1 MRHVA
6 WILCL
11 LYAVQVFAAPTDIE
25 ARSQQLN
32 ALISEL
38 WEWTL
43 QQEPVYASILGDK
56 RYNDQ
61 MASYSEKTILEQ
73 QAKNKE
79 FLKRFEAIDAAGLP
93 HQDVLNRQLEIR
105 SLKEDIEETDL
116 KLWQMPVNQMSGIHI
131 WAPQLVTL
139 LSFQTVKDYDDYI
152 ARLRQLPRVFEE
164 NTADM
169 RKGMANGLMPP
180 KFLLEKVVDQTNG
193 IATQPPDKTPFAQPF
208 NNFPASFS
216 EADKTRLKAAGMAVI
231 KDDVLPAYSKF
242 ATFVKDE
249 YVPKGGTEVGVWS
262 LPNGDA
268 IYAFQVSQ
276 YTTTDKTPEQIHQIG
291 LQQVAEIEK
300 QELEIANRLEFK
312 DLKSFRQALK
322 ANPKLY
328 AQSREQILDLYRQ
341 YIAQMKP
348 QLPMLFGR
356 LPKADLTVMPVEAF
370 REKDAA
376 GAQYVQGTPDGSRPG
391 HVEVNTS
398 DPEKRMVIDF
408 ESTAY
413 HEGVPG
419 HHLQISIAQEMQGLP
434 PFRQHAWYGAYGEGW
449 ALYSERLGKE
459 VGFYQDPYSDFG
471 RLEDEVLRAIRLVVD
486 TGLHYKHWT
495 REQVVQY
502 FHDHSAID
510 EPNVQSETNRY
521 ISWPAQALSYKMGQ
535 LKILELRARAQQ
547 QLGGQ
552 FDIREFHDQVIDSGA
567 LPLDVLEEQIN
578 LWIAQKKAVRTLP
591 PSPTTGLL
599 QLRGAGV
606 SH

>member
-1 MRHVA
+1 MRLVA
-6 WILCL
+6 LVLCL
-11 LYAVQVFAAPTDIE
+11 FYAVQMIAAPVDID
-25 ARSQQLN
+25 ARQKQLN

-38 WEWTL
+38 WEWNM
-43 QQEPVYASILGDK
+43 QQNPVYASILGDK

-61 MASYSEKTILEQ
+61 LGSASEKTILEER
-73 QAKNKE
+73 AKE
-79 FLKRFEAIDAAGLP
+79 QDFLKRFEAIDGTGLP
-93 HQDVLNRQLEIR
+93 HQDVLNRELEIR
-105 SLKEDIEETDL
+105 SLKEDIEATDL
-116 KLWQMPVNQMSGIHI
+116 KLWQMPVNQMNGIHI
-131 WAPQLVTL
+131 DAPQLVTV

-152 ARLRQLPRVFEE
+152 ARLQQLPRIFEE
-164 NTADM
+164 ETANM
-169 RKGMANGLMPP
+169 RKGMAVGLMPP

-193 IATQPPDKTPFAQPF
+193 IATLAPDKTPFAQPF
-208 NNFPASFS
+208 ENFPASFS
-216 EADKTRLKAAGMAVI
+216 DADKTRLKTAGLAAI
-231 KDDVLPAYSKF
+231 KNDVLPAYAKF
-242 ATFVKDE
+242 ATFVQNE
-249 YVPKGGTEVGVWS
+249 YVPKGRSEVGVWS

-268 IYAFQVSQ
+268 IYAFDVRRS
-276 YTTTDKTPEQIHQIG
+276 TTTDKTPEEIHQIG

-300 QELEIANRLEFK
+300 QQLAIANKLGFK
-312 DLKSFRQALK
+312 DLKSFRESVK

-328 AQSREQILDLYRQ
+328 AQSREQILDLYRK
-341 YIAQMKP
+341 YLAQMKP
-348 QLPMLFGR
+348 ELPKLFGR
-356 LPKADLTVMPVEAF
+356 LPKGDLIVMPVEPF
-370 REKDAA
+370 REKDAP
-376 GAQYVQGTPDGSRPG
+376 GAQYVPGTPDGSRPG

-398 DPEKRMVIDF
+398 EPEKRTIISI

-419 HHLQISIAQEMQGLP
+419 HHLQGTIAQEVTGLP

-471 RLEDEVLRAIRLVVD
+471 RLEDEMLRAIRLVVD

-521 ISWPAQALSYKMGQ
+521 IAWPAQALSYKMGQ

-547 QLGGQ
+547 QLGSQ
-552 FDIREFHDQVIDSGA
+552 FDIREFHDQVVDSGA

-578 LWIAQKKAVRTLP
+578 VWIAQKKAVTKP
-591 PSPTTGLL
+591 N
-599 QLRGAGV
+599 
-606 SH
+606 

>member
-1 MRHVA
+1 MRRVA
-6 WILCL
+6 LVLCL
-11 LYAVQVFAAPTDIE
+11 FYAVQMFATPADVE
-25 ARSQQLN
+25 ARRQQLN

-38 WEWTL
+38 WEWNL
-43 QQEPVYASILGDK
+43 QQNPVFASIIGDK

-61 MASYSEKTILEQ
+61 MGSESEKTVLEQ
-73 QAKNKE
+73 QAKEKE
-79 FLKRFEAIDAAGLP
+79 FLKRFEAIDTTGLP

-105 SLKEDIEETDL
+105 SLKQDIEETDL
-116 KLWQMPVNQMSGIHI
+116 KLYQMPVNQMNGIHI
-131 WAPQLVTL
+131 NAPQLVTV

-152 ARLRQLPRVFEE
+152 SRLQQLPRIFEE
-164 NTADM
+164 TTANM
-169 RKGMANGLMPP
+169 RKGIANGLMPP

-193 IATQPPDKTPFAQPF
+193 IAQLPPDKTPFAQPF
-208 NNFPASFS
+208 NNFPASFFD
-216 EADKTRLKAAGMAVI
+216 ADKARLKAAGLTAI

-242 ATFVKDE
+242 AAFVKDE
-249 YVPKGGTEVGVWS
+249 YAPKGRTEVGVWS

-268 IYAFQVSQ
+268 IYAFDVRRS
-276 YTTTDKTPEQIHQIG
+276 TTTDKTPEQIHEIG

-300 QELEIANRLEFK
+300 QELEIANRLGFK
-312 DLKSFRQALK
+312 DLKSFRQAVK

-341 YIAQMKP
+341 YIGQMEPK
-348 QLPMLFGR
+348 LPSLFGR
-356 LPKADLTVMPVEAF
+356 LPKAQLVVMPVEPF
-370 REKDAA
+370 REKDAS
-376 GAQYVQGTPDGSRPG
+376 GAQYVPGTPDGSRPG

-398 DPEKRMVIDF
+398 EPEKRLVIDM

-419 HHLQISIAQEMQGLP
+419 HHLQLTIAQEMQGLP
-434 PFRQHAWYGAYGEGW
+434 PFRQHGFYGAYIEGW

-459 VGFYQDPYSDFG
+459 VGFYQDPYSDYG
-471 RLEDEVLRAIRLVVD
+471 RLEDEMLRAIRLVVD

-547 QLGGQ
+547 QLGSQ

-567 LPLDVLEEQIN
+567 LPLDVLDEQIN
-578 LWIAQKKAVRTLP
+578 LWIAQKKVRP
-591 PSPTTGLL
+591 GP
-599 QLRGAGV
+599 
-606 SH
+606 

>member
-1 MRHVA
+1 MRRVA
-6 WILCL
+6 LVLCL
-11 LYAVQVFAAPTDIE
+11 FYAVQMFAAPADIE
-25 ARSQQLN
+25 ARRTQLN

-38 WEWTL
+38 WEWNL
-43 QQEPVYASILGDK
+43 RQDPVYASILGDK

-61 MASYSEKTILEQ
+61 LGSESEKTTLEQ
-73 QAKNKE
+73 QAKEKE
-79 FLKRFEAIDAAGLP
+79 FLKRFEDIDAIGLP
-93 HQDVLNRQLEIR
+93 HQDMLNRELEIR

-116 KLWQMPVNQMSGIHI
+116 KLWQMPVNQMNGIHI
-131 WAPQLVTL
+131 NAPQLVTV

-152 ARLRQLPRVFEE
+152 ARLRQLPRIFEDE
-164 NTADM
+164 TANM

-193 IATQPPDKTPFAQPF
+193 IATQPPDKSPFAQPF
-208 NNFPASFS
+208 NSFPANFS
-216 EADKTRLKAAGMAVI
+216 EAEKRRLAAI
-231 KDDVLPAYSKF
+231 KDDVLPAYSRF
-242 ATFVKDE
+242 ATFVKQE
-249 YVPKGGTEVGVWS
+249 YVPKGRAEVGVWS

-268 IYAFQVSQ
+268 IYAFDVKRS
-276 YTTTDKTPEQIHQIG
+276 TTTDKTPEQIHQIG

-300 QELEIANRLEFK
+300 QQLEIAARLGFK

-348 QLPMLFGR
+348 ELPKLFGR
-356 LPKADLTVMPVEAF
+356 LPQADLIVMPVEPF
-370 REKDAA
+370 REKDAS
-376 GAQYVQGTPDGSRPG
+376 GAQYIEGTPDGSRPG

-398 DPEKRMVIDF
+398 DPEKRMIIDF

-419 HHLQISIAQEMQGLP
+419 HHLQLTIAQEMQGLP
-434 PFRQHAWYGAYGEGW
+434 PFRQHGFYGAYIEGW

-459 VGFYQDPYSDFG
+459 VGFYKDPYSDYG
-471 RLEDEVLRAIRLVVD
+471 RLEDEMLRAIRLVVD

-510 EPNVQSETNRY
+510 EPSVQSETNRY

-547 QLGGQ
+547 QLGSQ

-567 LPLDVLEEQIN
+567 LPLDVLDEQIN
-578 LWIAQKKAVRTLP
+578 LWIAQKKAV
-591 PSPTTGLL
+591 
-599 QLRGAGV
+599 AN

>member
-1 MRHVA
+1 MRRVA
-6 WILCL
+6 LVLCL
-11 LYAVQVFAAPTDIE
+11 FYAVQMFAVPDDVE
-25 ARSQQLN
+25 SRSRRLN

-43 QQEPVYASILGDK
+43 QQEPLYASILGDK

-73 QAKNKE
+73 QANKKE

-116 KLWQMPVNQMSGIHI
+116 KLWQMPVNQMNGIHI
-131 WAPQLVTL
+131 LAPRLVTF

-164 NTADM
+164 NTANM

-216 EADKTRLKAAGMAVI
+216 EADKTRLKAAGLVVI

-249 YVPKGGTEVGVWS
+249 YAPKGRTEVGVWS

-268 IYAFQVSQ
+268 IYTFQVSQ
-276 YTTTDKTPEQIHQIG
+276 STTTDKTPEQIHQIG

-300 QELEIANRLEFK
+300 QQLEIANRLGFK

-348 QLPMLFGR
+348 QLPKLFGR
-356 LPKADLTVMPVEAF
+356 LPKADLIVMPVEPF

-376 GAQYVQGTPDGSRPG
+376 GAQYVRGTPDGSRPG

-419 HHLQISIAQEMQGLP
+419 HHLQVSIAQEMQGLP
-434 PFRQHAWYGAYGEGW
+434 PFRQQAWYGAYGEGW

-471 RLEDEVLRAIRLVVD
+471 RLEDEMLRAIRLVVD
-486 TGLHYKHWT
+486 TGLHHKHWT

-510 EPNVQSETNRY
+510 EPSVQSETNRY

-535 LKILELRARAQQ
+535 LKILELRALAQQ

-578 LWIAQKKAVRTLP
+578 LWIAQKKAV
-591 PSPTTGLL
+591 
-599 QLRGAGV
+599 ANA
-606 SH
+606 H

>member
-1 MRHVA
+1 MRHVT

-11 LYAVQVFAAPTDIE
+11 LCAVPMFAAPADLE
-25 ARSQQLN
+25 ARRQQLN

-38 WEWTL
+38 WEWNL
-43 QQEPVYASILGDK
+43 QQDPVFASIIGDK

-61 MASYSEKTILEQ
+61 LGSESEKTILEQ
-73 QAKNKE
+73 QAKQKE
-79 FLKRFEAIDAAGLP
+79 FLQRFQAIDAAGLP

-105 SLKEDIEETDL
+105 SLKQDIEATDL
-116 KLWQMPVNQMSGIHI
+116 KLWQMPVNQMGGIHI
-131 WAPQLVTL
+131 NAPQLVTV

-152 ARLRQLPRVFEE
+152 ARLRQLPRIFDE
-164 NTADM
+164 NTANM

-193 IATQPPDKTPFAQPF
+193 IAALPPDKTPFAEPF
-208 NNFPASFS
+208 NNFPAGFS
-216 EADKTRLKAAGMAVI
+216 EADKTRLKAAGLAAI

-242 ATFVKDE
+242 AAFVKDE
-249 YVPKGGTEVGVWS
+249 YVPKGRTEVGVWS

-268 IYAFQVSQ
+268 IYAFQVSRS
-276 YTTTDKTPEQIHQIG
+276 TTTDKSPEQIHQIG

-300 QELEIANRLEFK
+300 QQLEIANRLGYK
-312 DLKSFRQALK
+312 DLKSFRLALK

-348 QLPMLFGR
+348 ELPKLFGR
-356 LPKADLTVMPVEAF
+356 LPKADLIVMPVEPF
-370 REKDAA
+370 REKDAP
-376 GAQYVQGTPDGSRPG
+376 GAQYIEGTPDGSRPG

-398 DPEKRMVIDF
+398 DPEKRMVISI
-408 ESTAY
+408 ESTSY

-419 HHLQISIAQEMQGLP
+419 HHLQLSIAQEMQGLP
-434 PFRQHAWYGAYGEGW
+434 PFRQHGFYGAYVEGW

-459 VGFYQDPYSDFG
+459 VGFYQDPYSDYG
-471 RLEDEVLRAIRLVVD
+471 RLEDEMLRAIRLVVD

-521 ISWPAQALSYKMGQ
+521 ISWPSQALSYKMGQ

-547 QLGGQ
+547 QLGSQ

-567 LPLDVLEEQIN
+567 LPLDVLEEQID
-578 LWIAQKKAVRTLP
+578 LWIAQKKAVA
-591 PSPTTGLL
+591 S
-599 QLRGAGV
+599 A
-606 SH
+606 H

>member
-11 LYAVQVFAAPTDIE
+11 LYAVQMFAAPTDIE

-38 WEWTL
+38 WEWNL
-43 QQEPVYASILGDK
+43 QQNPVYASILGDK

-61 MASYSEKTILEQ
+61 MGSDSEKTNLEQ
-73 QAKNKE
+73 QAKEKE
-79 FLKRFEAIDAAGLP
+79 FLKRFEAIDGTGLP
-93 HQDVLNRQLEIR
+93 HQDVLNRQLEVR
-105 SLKEDIEETDL
+105 SLKEDIESTDL
-116 KLWQMPVNQMSGIHI
+116 KLWQMPVNQMGGIHI
-131 WAPQLVTL
+131 DAPQLVTV

-152 ARLRQLPRVFEE
+152 ARLRQLPRIFDE
-164 NTADM
+164 NTDNM

-193 IATQPPDKTPFAQPF
+193 IAALAPDQTPFAQPF

-216 EADKTRLKAAGMAVI
+216 EADKARLKAAGLAAI

-242 ATFVKDE
+242 AAFVKDE
-249 YVPKGGTEVGVWS
+249 YVPKGRSEVGVWS
-262 LPNGDA
+262 LPNGEA
-268 IYAFQVSQ
+268 IYAFRVRRS
-276 YTTTDKTPEQIHQIG
+276 TTTDKTPEQIHQIG

-300 QELEIANRLEFK
+300 QQLEIANRLGFK
-312 DLKSFRQALK
+312 DLKSFRESVK

-348 QLPMLFGR
+348 ELPKLFGR
-356 LPKADLTVMPVEAF
+356 LPKADLIVMPVEPF

-376 GAQYVQGTPDGSRPG
+376 GAQYVLGTPDGSRPG

-398 DPEKRMVIDF
+398 DPKKRMVIDF

-471 RLEDEVLRAIRLVVD
+471 RLEDEMLRAIRLVVD
-486 TGLHYKHWT
+486 TGLHYKHWS

-502 FHDHSAID
+502 FHDRSAID
-510 EPNVQSETNRY
+510 EPDVQSETNRY

-578 LWIAQKKAVRTLP
+578 LWIAQKKAVT
-591 PSPTTGLL
+591 S
-599 QLRGAGV
+599 A
-606 SH
+606 H